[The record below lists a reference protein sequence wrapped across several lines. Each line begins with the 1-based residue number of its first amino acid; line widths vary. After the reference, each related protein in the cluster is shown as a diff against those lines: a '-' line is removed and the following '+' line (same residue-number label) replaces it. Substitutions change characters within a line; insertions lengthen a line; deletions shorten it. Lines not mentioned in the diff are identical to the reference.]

1 MSRKEKLLKQ
11 LKGLKVKLEIKKRRF
26 ELWEEEIC
34 KKDEEGYAT
43 AEDIKKENMFWRKK
57 RRLEYRIDFIN
68 DKIFELKRS
77 WIDRIKNVFKGA
89 I

>member
-1 MSRKEKLLKQ
+1 MSREEKLLKQ
-11 LKGLKVKLEIKKRRF
+11 LKALKVKLEVKKRRF

-43 AEDIKKENMFWRKK
+43 RDDIKKENMFWEKK
-57 RRLEYRIDFIN
+57 RRLEYRIDFID
-68 DKIFELKRS
+68 DKIFAIENS
-77 WIDRIKNVFKGA
+77 WLRRIKNIFKGA

>member
-1 MSRKEKLLKQ
+1 MSREEKLLKQ
-11 LKGLKVKLEIKKRRF
+11 LKALKVKLEVKKRRF

-43 AEDIKKENMFWRKK
+43 AEDIKRENMFWAKK

-68 DKIFELKRS
+68 DKIFELERN
-77 WIDRIKNVFKGA
+77 WADRIKNVFKGA

>member
-1 MSRKEKLLKQ
+1 MSRKGKLLKK
-11 LKGLKVKLEIKKRRF
+11 LKDLKVKLEIKKRRF

-43 AEDIKKENMFWRKK
+43 VEDIRKENMFWRKK
-57 RRLEYRIDFIN
+57 RRLESRIDFIN
-68 DKIFELKRS
+68 DKIFELKRN
-77 WIDRIKNVFKGA
+77 WIDRIKNVLKGA